1 MVKMLL
7 ATISDA
13 PKLLEIQKEAFKIYS
28 DKYGDF
34 DSNPYHMDLNRMEF
48 NVKYRYGQYYKIMNE
63 DTNEIIGGIFAFE
76 LDEKPIMKIAQFYL
90 QDEYQHLGYGS
101 YVLTRLIDINSEV
114 KTWYVDT
121 IMQEEYNVEFYKH
134 MGFKV
139 IDEEEEHEGL
149 TFVTMML
156 KNN

>member
-1 MVKMLL
+1 
-7 ATISDA
+7 
-13 PKLLEIQKEAFKIYS
+13 
-28 DKYGDF
+28 
-34 DSNPYHMDLNRMEF
+34 MEF
-48 NVKYRYGQYYKIMNE
+48 NVKYRFGQYYKIIDEESN
-63 DTNEIIGGIFAFE
+63 NIIGGIFAFE
-76 LDEKPIMKIAQFYL
+76 LDDKNTFKIAQFYL
-90 QDEYQHLGYGS
+90 GDEYQHLGYGS
-101 YVLTRLIDINSEV
+101 YVLNKLLDINPEV

-134 MGFKV
+134 IGFVV

>member
-1 MVKMLL
+1 MEKIKVFQIGCGKMSVYTMRYVYGHG
-7 ATISDA
+7 A
-13 PKLLEIQKEAFKIYS
+13 KIV
-28 DKYGDF
+28 GA
-34 DSNPYHMDLNRMEF
+34 
-48 NVKYRYGQYYKIMNE
+48 V
-63 DTNEIIGGIFAFE
+63 
-76 LDEKPIMKIAQFYL
+76 
-90 QDEYQHLGYGS
+90 
-101 YVLTRLIDINSEV
+101 DINPDV

-134 MGFKV
+134 IGFVV

>member
-1 MVKMLL
+1 MLL

-63 DTNEIIGGIFAFE
+63 DTN
-76 LDEKPIMKIAQFYL
+76 KIVQSSLLVFH
-90 QDEYQHLGYGS
+90 QVQKQRFH
-101 YVLTRLIDINSEV
+101 
-114 KTWYVDT
+114 
-121 IMQEEYNVEFYKH
+121 Q
-134 MGFKV
+134 
-139 IDEEEEHEGL
+139 
-149 TFVTMML
+149 
-156 KNN
+156 

>member
-1 MVKMLL
+1 
-7 ATISDA
+7 
-13 PKLLEIQKEAFKIYS
+13 
-28 DKYGDF
+28 
-34 DSNPYHMDLNRMEF
+34 MDLHRMEF
-48 NVKYRYGQYYKIMNE
+48 NVKYRFGQYYKIIDEESN
-63 DTNEIIGGIFAFE
+63 NIIGGIFAFE
-76 LDEKPIMKIAQFYL
+76 LDDKNTFKIAQFYL
-90 QDEYQHLGYGS
+90 EDEYQHLGYGS
-101 YVLTRLIDINSEV
+101 YVLNKLLDINPDV

-134 MGFKV
+134 IGFVV